1 MPDITS
7 YNGID
12 MADIA
17 SINGQDVPASGGSGG
32 YTASTT
38 GLLVWGYDAP
48 PNEPIP
54 STLFPAA
61 ETPFSY
67 QVWTGSSY
75 PVKKMDFTRYGA
87 YILDTNGDLYT
98 AAVGS
103 SYNYIGRNSSTGTST
118 SFQLARTGVD
128 DMSATIQGCIT
139 IESGELYYTGA
150 NMRYYIGVTTN
161 SYQSW
166 TQFGTDTDWIS
177 ITTASSYPYGIAAV
191 KGPTSTT
198 GKLYVS
204 GYHNNGRLGNGL
216 TSGTT
221 QTPTLSKT
229 GSTTNFEEYIDHVAF
244 GQYNLA
250 VVTQSGE
257 FYTCGWGNYGN
268 TGSGSSSNLT
278 YMTQVGTDTDWEK
291 SFMGGLGGLAI
302 KGGQLY
308 GSSSSSAYQH
318 SFTGMTTNRTYQ
330 LINSD
335 TDWEEIEGFRYQVSY
350 DSDFRGCLFKKNG
363 EWGIRGGNDG
373 WNDTKAASATSS
385 SFTSFKDATNIT
397 SAVGSSRTVDFASV
411 IYNQMNAN
419 SQKVGILL
427 HVR

>member
-1 MPDITS
+1 MSTATVNSIA
-7 YNGID
+7 

-17 SINGQDVPASGGSGG
+17 TINDITVPSGTSGG
-32 YTASTT
+32 YQPSST
-38 GLLVWGYDAP
+38 GLLVWGYDAAP
-48 PNEPIP
+48 SEPLAAQ
-54 STLFPAA
+54 LFTAA

-75 PVKKMDFTRYGA
+75 PVKKMDFTRYGT

-98 AAVGS
+98 CAVGS
-103 SYNYIGRNSSTGTST
+103 SYNFIGRNSSTGTST

-139 IESGELYYTGA
+139 IESGSMYYTGG
-150 NMRYYIGVTTN
+150 NLTYYLGVGT
-161 SYQSW
+161 SYQTW

-177 ITTASSYPYGIAAV
+177 ITTSSSYPYGIAAV
-191 KGPTSTT
+191 KGPTPTT

-229 GSTTNFEEYIDHVAF
+229 NSTTNFEEYVAHVSF
-244 GQYNLA
+244 GQYNIG

-257 FYTCGWGNYGN
+257 FYACGWGNYGN
-268 TGSGSSSNLT
+268 AGTGTSSNQV
-278 YMTQVGTDTDWEK
+278 YMAQIGTDTNWEK
-291 SFMGGLGGLAI
+291 SFMGSLGGLAI

-308 GSSSSSAYQH
+308 GSSSSTVYQYA
-318 SFTGMTTNRTYQ
+318 FTGMTANRTYQ
-330 LINSD
+330 LANSD
-335 TDWEEIEGFRYQVSY
+335 TDWEEIEGFRFQSSY

-363 EWGIRGGNDG
+363 EWGIRAGNDG
-373 WNDTKAASATSS
+373 WNDTKAATATSS
-385 SFTSFKDATNIT
+385 SFTSFKDVANIT
-397 SAVGSSRTVDFASV
+397 NAVGSTNTIDYASV
-411 IYNQMNAN
+411 IYNQMSPN
-419 SQKVGILL
+419 SQKVGIVLY
-427 HVR
+427 VR

>member
-1 MPDITS
+1 MPEIGS
-7 YNGID
+7 YNSVI

-17 SINGQDVPASGGSGG
+17 SINGQTVPAGGGG

-38 GLLVWGYDAP
+38 GLLVWGYDSAP
-48 PNEPIP
+48 TEPIP
-54 STLFPAA
+54 AELFPAA

-98 AAVGS
+98 AAVGT

-128 DMSATIQGCIT
+128 DMSVSIQGCIT
-139 IESGELYYTGA
+139 IESGEMYFTGA
-150 NMRYYIGVTTN
+150 NMRYYLGVTTA
-161 SYQSW
+161 SYQTW

-177 ITTASSYPYGIAAV
+177 VTSVGTYPYGIAAV
-191 KGPTSTT
+191 KGPTATT

-204 GYHNNGRLGNGL
+204 GYHVNGRLGNGL
-216 TSGTT
+216 TGGTT
-221 QTPTLSKT
+221 QTPTLSKIDA
-229 GSTTNFEEYIDHVAF
+229 TTDFEEYVAHVSF
-244 GQYNLA
+244 GGYNIG

-257 FYTCGWGNYGN
+257 FYACGWGNYGN
-268 TGSGSSSNLT
+268 AGSGSSSNVT

-291 SFMGGLGGLAI
+291 SFMGVLGGFAI

-308 GSSSSSAYQH
+308 ASSSSTAYQY
-318 SFTGMTTNRTYQ
+318 SYSGMTANRTYQ

-335 TDWEEIEGFRYQVSY
+335 TDWEEIEGFRYQATY

-373 WNDTKAASATSS
+373 WNGTKSSSATGNA
-385 SFTSFKDATNIT
+385 FTSFKDATNIT
-397 SAVGSSRTVDFASV
+397 NAVGASRTIDYGAV
-411 IYNQMNAN
+411 IYNQMNA
-419 SQKVGILL
+419 SQQKLGIVL

>member
-17 SINGQDVPASGGSGG
+17 SINGQDVPTGGSSG

-38 GLLVWGYDAP
+38 GLLVWGYDSAP
-48 PNEPIP
+48 AEPLAAE
-54 STLFPAA
+54 LFPAA

-75 PVKKMDFTRYGA
+75 PVKKMEFTRYGT

-98 AAVGS
+98 CAVGA
-103 SYNYIGRNSSTGTST
+103 SYNYIGRSSSTGSST

-128 DMSATIQGCIT
+128 DMAATFQGCIT
-139 IESGELYYTGA
+139 IESGSMYWTGA
-150 NMRYYIGVTTN
+150 NMRYYIGITTN
-161 SYQSW
+161 SYQTW
-166 TQFGTDTDWIS
+166 TQFGSDTDWIS
-177 ITTASSYPYGIAAV
+177 VTTATGYPYGMAAV
-191 KGPTSTT
+191 KGPTATT

-229 GSTTNFEEYIDHVAF
+229 DSTTDFEEYVDHVSF
-244 GQYNLA
+244 GPYNIG

-257 FYTCGWGNYGN
+257 FYACGWGNYGN
-268 TGSGSSSNLT
+268 PGTGSSSNQV
-278 YMTQVGTDTDWEK
+278 YMAQVGTDTDWEK
-291 SFMGGLGGLAI
+291 SFMGVLGGLAI

-308 GSSSSSAYQH
+308 GSSSSTVYQH
-318 SFTGMTTNRTYQ
+318 AFTGMTANRTYQ
-330 LINSD
+330 LANSD
-335 TDWEEIEGFRYQVSY
+335 TDWEEIEGFRYQASY
-350 DSDFRGCLFKKNG
+350 DSDFRGCIFKKNG
-363 EWGIRGGNDG
+363 EWGIRGDNDG
-373 WNDTKAASATSS
+373 WNDTKANSATNS

-397 SAVGSSRTVDFASV
+397 NAVGSSRTVDYASV
-411 IYNQMNAN
+411 IYNQMNSSN
-419 SQKVGILL
+419 QKLGVVL